1 MDLKFNDLF
10 TNEEKVETHY
20 FHLSKAD
27 LVELEVSRK
36 GGLQEHIKNIITS
49 EDGRAIIE
57 EFKDLILRA
66 YGVRSEDGKRFIK
79 NEEVRQE
86 FYNSEAYSTLFL
98 QLCTDADAAAAF
110 INGIVPGDLL
120 QNTDQLKLVEQEQA
134 EKEAGEHYVKDLE
147 TPGRNVFE
155 GASTPTPAGARLLSR
170 AEMLEMDGE
179 ELRSGLAEGRYI
191 LS

>member
-10 TNEEKVETHY
+10 TGEEKVEAHY

-27 LVELEVSRK
+27 LIELEVSRK
-36 GGLQEHIKNIITS
+36 GGLQEHIKSIITS

-57 EFKDLILRA
+57 EFKDLILRS
-66 YGVRSEDGKRFIK
+66 YGRRSEDGKRFIK
-79 NEEVRQE
+79 NEEIRQE

-110 INGIVPGDLL
+110 VNGIVPGDLL
-120 QNTDQLKLVEQEQA
+120 QNTDQLKLVGSEDETPPVA
-134 EKEAGEHYVKDLE
+134 EME

-155 GASTPTPAGARLLSR
+155 SSTPTSVEPRVLTR
-170 AEMLEMDGE
+170 AELTEMDDA
-179 ELRSGLAEGRYI
+179 ELRTGLAEGRYK